1 MKSMLTPSAANSL
14 ATAPNDSAVMG
25 RPSTTMVWVDGS
37 RITGSE
43 SLRSIVPSRPML

>member
-14 ATAPNDSAVMG
+14 ATTPKDSAVIG

-37 RITGSE
+37 RMIG
-43 SLRSIVPSRPML
+43 RS